1 MNAAFPRPNG
11 LPLFKTLSLAVA
23 ALSLTGCLSSGGGGD
38 DTTPNPLAVSTTEGQ
53 VLGIKTDN
61 LRIFRAI
68 PYAKPPVG
76 ERRFAPPEP
85 PEARNGTLTL
95 SQDFGNSCPQSD
107 ITTGAAAGDE
117 DCLYLNVYTP
127 TDAKDLP
134 VMVWIHGGAFVF
146 GNGGG
151 EYDPTRLAAED
162 VVVVTLNYRLGNLGF
177 LAHPS
182 LASNGGNFGLMDQQ
196 QALRWVQQNIEAF
209 GGDAD
214 NVTIFGES
222 AGGHSVMSHI
232 VSPRA
237 ETEGLFQR
245 AIVQS
250 GSYAPFQ
257 VPKAAAQ
264 AGGVGVANALGCTDP
279 PCRCRACWP
288 LKGRNPCRPSIQT
301 PTCYPSRSCRH

>member
-1 MNAAFPRPNG
+1 MKAAFPRPDA
-11 LPLFKTLSLAVA
+11 LPLFKTLSLAIA
-23 ALSLTGCLSSGGGGD
+23 TLSLAGCLSSGGGGSD
-38 DTTPNPLAVSTTEGQ
+38 DTTPDPLAVSTSEGQ

-76 ERRFAPPEP
+76 ELRFAPPEP

-95 SQDFGNSCPQSD
+95 SEDFGNICPQSN

-146 GNGGG
+146 GNGGD

-196 QALRWVQQNIEAF
+196 QAMRWVQQNIEAF

-214 NVTIFGES
+214 NVTLFGES

-264 AGGVGVANALGCTDP
+264 AGGVGVAKTLDK
-279 PCRCRACWP
+279 
-288 LKGRNPCRPSIQT
+288 L
-301 PTCYPSRSCRH
+301 SCEP